1 MTNTSGQISGRFKGL
16 AKITKG
22 LKIARDLVQPAACQA
37 CMRTLRRLA
46 KDCESSPPVKE
57 TSLSINRVRHNT
69 NLPAI
74 DITNEPTNQRTLA
87 VGY

>member
-1 MTNTSGQISGRFKGL
+1 MKNTSGQISDGFKGL

-37 CMRTLRRLA
+37 CMRTLRRRA

-57 TSLSINRVRHNT
+57 TSLSYQQS
-69 NLPAI
+69 AS
-74 DITNEPTNQRTLA
+74 
-87 VGY
+87 